1 MNVKAKYTYKHSDF
15 PIIIFI
21 YPHVAVKIIRGEI
34 LDNLYSL
41 VLIKRGFL
49 QRNKLLCPT
58 VMFDNYVE
66 H

>member
-21 YPHVAVKIIRGEI
+21 YPHVAVKVMRCEI
-34 LDNLYSL
+34 VDNLYSL

-49 QRNKLLCPT
+49 QRNKLLCST
-58 VMFDNYVE
+58 VMFHNYVE
-66 H
+66 R